1 MAVYGR
7 NKEKAKSKKAKNKK
21 ALIYKLIKRTR
32 ADEIAWFGDSGSAAC
47 SYWLVLVR
55 VVVAAK

>member
-32 ADEIAWFGDSGSAAC
+32 ADEVAWFGGGFAAC

>member
-7 NKEKAKSKKAKNKK
+7 NKEKAKSKKAKSKK

-32 ADEIAWFGDSGSAAC
+32 ADEVAWFGDGFAAC